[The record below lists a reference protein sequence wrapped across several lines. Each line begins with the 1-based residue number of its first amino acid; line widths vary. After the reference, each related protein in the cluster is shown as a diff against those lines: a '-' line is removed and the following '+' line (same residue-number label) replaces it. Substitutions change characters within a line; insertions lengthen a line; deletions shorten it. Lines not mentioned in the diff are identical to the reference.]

1 MKIDNPQV
9 TLADEAR
16 NGVKEEMMNNKKSIS
31 NVQRTGILITL
42 LVAAFITSMSTTV
55 TGNMIPN
62 FTEFFGVSSNL
73 AQWLT
78 SGATLISGITIPIT
92 AFLIKRVSNKVYFFS
107 AMTAFTVGSL
117 AAVLSVNFPML
128 LISRLFQAVGCGMLL
143 PFAQIVLL
151 KLYPKEKHGTIMGA
165 YSMAAMVSAVIGP
178 TYAGLVLD
186 SFGWKGVFASLFMV
200 GILIIICGILFMKN
214 ITDKETADLNILDVS
229 LSSFGFAAFLIGVSN
244 IGGGL
249 FSLRSGGL
257 IFVGLLFLGT
267 FTVLQLKS
275 EKPMLNLRVFSNSG
289 FRIAVI
295 LSLCMYLIAMGNGM
309 ILPIFAKS
317 IRGFSDSAY
326 GLATIVG
333 SILSVI
339 TTLSAGRLYDKVGI
353 KPMFVVGTGLFAVY
367 SVMGFLFSQNT
378 SIIYIAVTFAVQTIA
393 MSTLNSPATAM
404 ALSGLEG
411 RERVDGSAIFN
422 TLRQISSSLASTLAV
437 LIYTLAGN
445 NLTAIHS
452 VYVYFGLV
460 TIAIAVAAIL
470 YLKAENKN

>member
-1 MKIDNPQV
+1 MI
-9 TLADEAR
+9 
-16 NGVKEEMMNNKKSIS
+16 GNKKSIS

-42 LVAAFITSMSTTV
+42 LAAAFITSMSTTV

-92 AFLIKRVSNKVYFFS
+92 AFLIKRVPNKVYFFS

-117 AAVLSVNFPML
+117 SAVLSVNFPML
-128 LISRLFQAVGCGMLL
+128 LISRLFQAIGCGMLL
-143 PFAQIVLL
+143 SFAQIILL
-151 KLYPKEKHGTIMGA
+151 KLYPKEQHGTIMGA
-165 YSMAAMVSAVIGP
+165 YSMAAMVSSVVGP
-178 TYAGLVLD
+178 TYAGLILD
-186 SFGWKGVFASLFMV
+186 SFGWKGVFASLFIV
-200 GILIIICGILFMKN
+200 GILIILCGIIFMKN
-214 ITDKETADLNILDVS
+214 ITDRETADLNVLYVA

-244 IGGGL
+244 ISSGL
-249 FSLRSGGL
+249 FSFKSGGL
-257 IFVGLLFLGT
+257 ILAGILLLGM

-275 EKPMLNLRVFSNSG
+275 EKPMLNLRVFRNPG

-317 IRGFSDSAY
+317 IRGFSDTSY
-326 GLATIVG
+326 GLATIIG

-378 SIIYIAVTFAVQTIA
+378 SIIYIAVAFAVQTIA
-393 MSTLNSPATAM
+393 MSALNSPATAM

-411 RERVDGSAIFN
+411 RERVDGSAIYN
-422 TLRQISSSLASTLAV
+422 TLRQISSSLASTLSV
-437 LIYTLAGN
+437 LIYTLLGSS
-445 NLTAIHS
+445 LTAIHG

-460 TIAIAVAAIL
+460 TIAIAVAIIL
-470 YLKAENKN
+470 YIRNGHK

>member
-1 MKIDNPQV
+1 MIGDKI
-9 TLADEAR
+9 
-16 NGVKEEMMNNKKSIS
+16 SIS

-42 LVAAFITSMSTTV
+42 LAAAFITSMSTTV

-92 AFLIKRVSNKVYFFS
+92 AFLIKRVPNKVYFFS
-107 AMTAFTVGSL
+107 AMTAFTAGSL
-117 AAVLSVNFPML
+117 AAVLSVSFPML

-143 PFAQIVLL
+143 SFAQIVLL

-165 YSMAAMVSAVIGP
+165 YSMAAMVSSVVGP
-178 TYAGLVLD
+178 TYAGLILD

-214 ITDKETADLNILDVS
+214 ITDRETADLNILDVS

-249 FSLRSGGL
+249 FSLKSGGL
-257 IFVGLLFLGT
+257 IFSGLLFLGI

-275 EKPMLNLRVFSNSG
+275 EKPMLNLRVFSNPG

-317 IRGFSDSAY
+317 IRGFSDTAY

-333 SILSVI
+333 SVLSVI

-353 KPMFVVGTGLFAVY
+353 KPMFTVGTGLFAAY

-378 SIIYIAVTFAVQTIA
+378 SIIYIAVAFAVQTIA

-445 NLTAIHS
+445 NLIAIHS

-460 TIAIAVAAIL
+460 TIAIAVAVIL
-470 YLKAENKN
+470 YLKAENKIYEK

>member
-1 MKIDNPQV
+1 MIS
-9 TLADEAR
+9 
-16 NGVKEEMMNNKKSIS
+16 NKKSIS

-42 LVAAFITSMSTTV
+42 LAAAFITSMSTTV

-62 FTEFFGVSSNL
+62 FTEFFEVSSNL

-92 AFLIKRVSNKVYFFS
+92 AFLIKRVPNKVYFFS

-143 PFAQIVLL
+143 SFAQIVLL

-165 YSMAAMVSAVIGP
+165 YSMAAMVSSVVGP
-178 TYAGLVLD
+178 TYAGLILD
-186 SFGWKGVFASLFMV
+186 SFGWKGVFASLFIV
-200 GILIIICGILFMKN
+200 GILIIILGIIFMKN
-214 ITDKETADLNILDVS
+214 ITDRENADLNILYVS
-229 LSSFGFAAFLIGVSN
+229 LSSLGFAAFLIGVSN
-244 IGGGL
+244 VSSGL
-249 FSLRSGGL
+249 FSLKSGGL
-257 IFVGLLFLGT
+257 ILAGLLLLGT

-275 EKPMLNLRVFSNSG
+275 EKPMLNLRVFRNPG

-295 LSLCMYLIAMGNGM
+295 LSLCMYLIAMGNAM

-317 IRGFSDSAY
+317 IRGFSDTSY

-333 SILSVI
+333 SVLSVI

-353 KPMFVVGTGLFAVY
+353 KPMFIVGTGLFAVF
-367 SVMGFLFSQNT
+367 SVMGFLFSQDT
-378 SIIYIAVTFAVQTIA
+378 SIIYIAVTFALQSIA

-422 TLRQISSSLASTLAV
+422 TLRQISSSLASTLSV
-437 LIYTLAGN
+437 LIYTLIGSN
-445 NLTAIHS
+445 MTAIHG

-460 TIAIAVAAIL
+460 AIGIAVAVIL
-470 YLKAENKN
+470 YLKAESKKSYSK

>member
-1 MKIDNPQV
+1 MI
-9 TLADEAR
+9 TH
-16 NGVKEEMMNNKKSIS
+16 KKNIS

-42 LVAAFITSMSTTV
+42 LAAAFITSMSTTV

-92 AFLIKRVSNKVYFFS
+92 AFLIKRVPNKVYFFS
-107 AMTAFTVGSL
+107 AMTAFTAGSL
-117 AAVLSVNFPML
+117 TAVLSVNFPML

-143 PFAQIVLL
+143 SFAQIVLL

-165 YSMAAMVSAVIGP
+165 YSMAAMVSSVVGP
-178 TYAGLVLD
+178 TYAGLMLD
-186 SFGWKGVFASLFMV
+186 SFGWKGVFTSLFIV
-200 GILIIICGILFMKN
+200 GILIIICGIIFMKN
-214 ITDKETADLNILDVS
+214 ITDKETADLNILYVS
-229 LSSFGFAAFLIGVSN
+229 LSSLGFAAFLIGVSN
-244 IGGGL
+244 ISGGL
-249 FSLRSGGL
+249 FSLKGGGL
-257 IFVGLLFLGT
+257 ILAGLLLLGT

-275 EKPMLNLRVFSNSG
+275 EKPMLNLRVFSNPA

-295 LSLCMYLIAMGNGM
+295 LSLCMYLIAMGNAM

-317 IRGFSDSAY
+317 IRGFSDTSY

-333 SILSVI
+333 SVLAVV

-353 KPMFVVGTGLFAVY
+353 KPMFIVGTGLFAGF
-367 SVMGFLFSQNT
+367 SLMGFLFSPNT
-378 SIIYIAVTFAVQTIA
+378 SIIYIAVTFALQSIA

-411 RERVDGSAIFN
+411 RARVDGSAIFN
-422 TLRQISSSLASTLAV
+422 TLRQISSSLASTLSV
-437 LIYTLAGN
+437 LIYTLIGSN
-445 NLTAIHS
+445 MTAVHG
-452 VYVYFGLV
+452 VYVYFGFV
-460 TIAIAVAAIL
+460 TIAIAVAVIL
-470 YLKAENKN
+470 YLKAGSKKIIQKDI